1 MRILVIHNFYQHAGG
16 EDTVFRQEVEELE
29 KEHDVETLTFQNKK
43 GWRGALQYLTY
54 PWNIRATWKVK
65 KIIKSFAPDIVHIHN
80 LHYSSG
86 PLLISSAYQLG
97 IPVVMT
103 LHNFRL
109 LCPSASLFCRGRIF
123 TDSIYQDFP
132 WTAVRLRVLDNSFTK
147 TFFTAFTYWIHRKW
161 RTWDKVSKFIVLSQF
176 SKSLFVESTFP
187 IAEERFIVR
196 PNSTDIIPTV
206 WTAGSGFVYI
216 GRLSQEKGIVPLLK
230 AFSTLPFPLSIYGS
244 GPQQNI
250 VEDFAK
256 HYKNIQYF
264 GYQSKDLLTKA
275 IKHAEALIVPSVC
288 YEGMPM
294 TIIEAFAQG
303 TPVLASNIGILNK
316 MVLPL
321 YTGMHFNP
329 YDETDIGRVVTEWEK
344 LDQTTKRQIR
354 ENCATEYKKH
364 YTVKKNMD
372 KLMDIYYEV
381 IQQQKEKQ

>member
-1 MRILVIHNFYQHAGG
+1 S
-16 EDTVFRQEVEELE
+16 
-29 KEHDVETLTFQNKK
+29 TL
-43 GWRGALQYLTY
+43 
-54 PWNIRATWKVK
+54 
-65 KIIKSFAPDIVHIHN
+65 
-80 LHYSSG
+80 
-86 PLLISSAYQLG
+86 
-97 IPVVMT
+97 
-103 LHNFRL
+103 
-109 LCPSASLFCRGRIF
+109 
-123 TDSIYQDFP
+123 
-132 WTAVRLRVLDNSFTK
+132 
-147 TFFTAFTYWIHRKW
+147 FTAFTYWIHRKW
-161 RTWDKVSKFIVLSQF
+161 RTWDNVSKFIVLSQF

-206 WTAGSGFVYI
+206 RTAGSGFVYI

-294 TIIEAFAQG
+294 TIIEAYAQG
-303 TPVLASNIGILNK
+303 IPVLASNIGILNK

-329 YDETDIGRVVTEWEK
+329 YEEADIGRVVTQWEK
-344 LDQTTKRQIR
+344 LDKTTKRQIR
-354 ENCATEYKKH
+354 ENCVIEYKKH

-372 KLMDIYYEV
+372 KLMDIYYEA
-381 IQQQKEKQ
+381 IQQRKEKQ